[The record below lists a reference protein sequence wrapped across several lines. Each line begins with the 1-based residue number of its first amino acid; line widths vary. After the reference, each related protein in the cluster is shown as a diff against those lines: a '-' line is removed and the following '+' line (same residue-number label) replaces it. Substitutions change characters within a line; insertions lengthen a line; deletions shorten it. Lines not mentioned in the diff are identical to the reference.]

1 MAATQPSLH
10 NFYKAR
16 KSARETTLKNVKGS
30 VVRDADVVKSVIS
43 EVNVE
48 KNVNETVPRDAIA
61 TQRST
66 RRAAKTSSR
75 KTQVKKPVQG
85 TQDILT
91 ALRKVS
97 EKAEAKASEKVR

>member
-1 MAATQPSLH
+1 M
-10 NFYKAR
+10 
-16 KSARETTLKNVKGS
+16 
-30 VVRDADVVKSVIS
+30 RDADVVESVIS
-43 EVNVE
+43 EVSVE
-48 KNVNETVPRDAIA
+48 KNVVNETVPRDAIA
-61 TQRST
+61 TRRPT
-66 RRAAKTSSR
+66 RPAAKTSSR